1 MSHFLLEY
9 RYADMDARARARPEH
24 LDYLNALQA
33 NGTVVMAGPL
43 ADSSGAVVVLDVE
56 DEAAV
61 REVIAGDP
69 YTRRDATADHRIREW
84 NVIVPGPGLS
94 DRPARAQ
101 AGGS

>member
-1 MSHFLLEY
+1 MSHYLLEY
-9 RYADMDARARARPEH
+9 RYADRDARARARAEH

-33 NGTVVMAGPL
+33 NGTVVLAGPL

-69 YTRRDATADHRIREW
+69 YTKANATTDHRIREW
-84 NVIVPGPGLS
+84 NVIP
-94 DRPARAQ
+94 RAQ
-101 AGGS
+101 G